1 MLTPV
6 EVLGNVRIR
15 TQTHVSVRLGDA
27 LALSVALANA
37 SLESH
42 HLVEYAF
49 SGQIRTEATRS
60 RSELQ
65 LSGSEFAS
73 LFGARDDGRA
83 AAACALP
90 SRRVA
95 LLDESAEGKGFRAR
109 LEAALSC
116 TLCERAPSTMWA
128 RFPAVRLAAIAALLR
143 ADDSQEALESVLGSF
158 VITDARRVDDL
169 KTTLEDGGLDLIF
182 VSEVLGALA
191 ECATL

>member
-15 TQTHVSVRLGDA
+15 TKTHISVRLNDS
-27 LALSVALANA
+27 LALSAALANA
-37 SLESH
+37 SLESRN
-42 HLVEYAF
+42 LVEYAF
-49 SGQIRTEATRS
+49 SGQIRTEVTQS

-83 AAACALP
+83 AAACSLP

-95 LLDESAEGKGFRAR
+95 LLDESVEGKGFRTQ

-116 TLCERAPSTMWA
+116 TLCEKAQSTTWG
-128 RFPAVRLAAIAALLR
+128 RYPAVRLAAIAALLR
-143 ADDSQEALESVLGSF
+143 ADDSQAALEAVLGSF

-169 KTTLEDGGLDLIF
+169 KTTLEDRGLDLIF
-182 VSEVLGALA
+182 VSEVIAALA
-191 ECATL
+191 ECAAT